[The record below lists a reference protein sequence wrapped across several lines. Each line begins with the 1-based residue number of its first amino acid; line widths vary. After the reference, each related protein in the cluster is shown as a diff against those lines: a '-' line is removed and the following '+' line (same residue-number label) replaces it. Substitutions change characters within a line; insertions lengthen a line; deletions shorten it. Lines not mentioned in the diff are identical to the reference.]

1 MEESSEVRKEVR
13 NIMDVKLLRTIS
25 KWLVLIGAVNWGL
38 VGLINFNLVSAVL
51 GSWPVLVKWAYI
63 LVGVAGTWGVLAKLG
78 IVTSGKK

>member
-1 MEESSEVRKEVR
+1 
-13 NIMDVKLLRTIS
+13 MDVKLLRTIS

-38 VGLINFNLVSAVL
+38 VGLTNFNLVSAVL

-78 IVTSGKK
+78 IAGGKK